1 MTKLYESTL
10 SILALTITLIAPA
23 ALADAYQTKTPQRT
37 GVSAFNTTKVN
48 SHGFTSMAAKKGGS
62 GVDMA
67 YRIEGTPEVGKP
79 LTIRIQMTSPV
90 DAQAQVSAAEGLTLD
105 ASSKTMASPA
115 GQSTEH
121 TVVVVPQ
128 ALGRF
133 YLDVFTQAAGRASAS
148 AIPIQVGKGAVQ
160 NKLTGTT
167 QTMPNGERVIS
178 VPSQP

>member
-1 MTKLYESTL
+1 MKLYDFAL
-10 SILALTITLIAPA
+10 SLLTLTIALVAPA
-23 ALADAYQTKTPQRT
+23 GWADVSQSKTPPRS
-37 GVSAFNTTKVN
+37 GLSAFNTPKISSN
-48 SHGFTSMAAKKGGS
+48 GFTALAAKKGGS

-90 DAQAQVSAAEGLTLD
+90 DAQAQASAAEGLTLD
-105 ASSKTMASPA
+105 ASSKTMASLA

-121 TVVVVPQ
+121 TIVVVPQ

-148 AIPIQVGKGAVQ
+148 AIAIQVGKGVVQ
-160 NKLTGTT
+160 NKRTGTS